1 MEFGKL
7 VPQLLFDIF
16 TRFVPGAVLLCSWIV
31 FLGRDDWRRLLDALL
46 GGNLHDDNALPVSM
60 LAVAFLSF
68 LVGYLL
74 APFTRVVQRLN
85 EAPPLVGRATR
96 RRWFANDPDA
106 EPRFDWLRAHQPAAG
121 ALCAKIRAEYTMYY
135 ALSAALL
142 AVAVMASVSG
152 AFAWALASLLAVPL
166 TAWTGAKIQ
175 ETFQDTTRKFHSAY
189 AGTQPTQ
196 TARTNEPGIE
206 DAIQ

>member
-7 VPQLLFDIF
+7 VPQIFFDIL

-31 FLGRDDWRRLLDALL
+31 FLGQDDWRRLLNSLL
-46 GGNLHDDNALPVSM
+46 GGNLHGDNALPVSM

-68 LVGYLL
+68 LLGYLL
-74 APFTRVVQRLN
+74 APFTRGVQRLN
-85 EAPPLVGRATR
+85 EAPPLVTRVTR

-106 EPRFDWLRAHQPAAG
+106 EPRYDWLRAHRPAAG

-135 ALSAALL
+135 ALSAAFL

-152 AFAWALASLLAVPL
+152 AFAWALASLLTVPL
-166 TAWTGAKIQ
+166 TAWRGAKIE
-175 ETFQDTTRKFHSAY
+175 ETFQETTRKFHSAY
-189 AGTQPTQ
+189 IGTQ
-196 TARTNEPGIE
+196 TAA
-206 DAIQ
+206 D

>member
-7 VPQLLFDIF
+7 VPQIFFDIL

-31 FLGRDDWRRLLDALL
+31 FLGQDDWRRLLDSLL

-60 LAVAFLSF
+60 LALLFLSF
-68 LVGYLL
+68 LLGYLL
-74 APFTRVVQRLN
+74 APFTRGVQRLN
-85 EAPPLVGRATR
+85 EAPPLVSKAIR
-96 RRWFANDPDA
+96 
-106 EPRFDWLRAHQPAAG
+106 RAHQPAAG

-166 TAWTGAKIQ
+166 TAWRGAKIE
-175 ETFQDTTRKFHSAY
+175 ETFQETTRKFHSAY
-189 AGTQPTQ
+189 TGTE
-196 TARTNEPGIE
+196 TAA
-206 DAIQ
+206 D

>member
-7 VPQLLFDIF
+7 VPQLLFDIL

-31 FLGRDDWRRLLDALL
+31 FLGQDDWRRLLDALL

-74 APFTRVVQRLN
+74 APFTRGVQRLN
-85 EAPPLVGRATR
+85 EAPPLVGKVTR

-106 EPRFDWLRAHQPAAG
+106 EPRFDWLRAYQPAAG

-166 TAWTGAKIQ
+166 TAWTGAKIE

-189 AGTQPTQ
+189 AGTQ
-196 TARTNEPGIE
+196 TAADPNGQ
-206 DAIQ
+206 DD

>member
-7 VPQLLFDIF
+7 VPQLLFDIL

-85 EAPPLVGRATR
+85 EAPPLVARATR

-175 ETFQDTTRKFHSAY
+175 ETFQDTTRKFHSEY
-189 AGTQPTQ
+189 AGTQ
-196 TARTNEPGIE
+196 TAADPNGQDE
-206 DAIQ
+206 

>member
-7 VPQLLFDIF
+7 IPQIFFDIL

-31 FLGRDDWRRLLDALL
+31 FLGRDDWRRLLDSLL

-60 LAVAFLSF
+60 LALLFLSF
-68 LVGYLL
+68 LLGYLL
-74 APFTRVVQRLN
+74 APFTRGMQRLN
-85 EAPPLVGRATR
+85 EAPPLVTKVTR

-106 EPRFDWLRAHQPAAG
+106 EPRYDWLRAHQPAAG

-135 ALSAALL
+135 ALSAAFL
-142 AVAVMASVSG
+142 AVAVMASASG
-152 AFAWALASLLAVPL
+152 AVAWALASLLAVPL
-166 TAWTGAKIQ
+166 TAWRGAKIE

-189 AGTQPTQ
+189 TGTE
-196 TARTNEPGIE
+196 TAADRGGQ
-206 DAIQ
+206 DG